1 MAALSGRVRMIV
13 TQRQGKHNHV
23 SKAKPPVAQ
32 SARETAFP
40 IPKHLNLAI
49 IGSQLVALSAIFW
62 GAAVADAWWHLAL
75 LAVAMAIVGNSV
87 YSIIHEAEHGML
99 HPNSK
104 CNDLLGAGMA
114 LFFPA
119 PYHLIRQGHIG
130 HHRRNRSDDEAFDLY
145 FEQDSRIL
153 KYFELYG
160 ILTGLYWVLVV
171 FSNVAVLVCPFL
183 LKRRYFEFDRQ
194 SAAFMQ
200 SLNPNYWWLIKL
212 EALLAILLHAL
223 IIWGLRIPPVHYLV
237 VYFGFGFSWSAM
249 QYVHHFGTE
258 RHVLHGT
265 RNLWLLAGID
275 LIWLHHNW
283 HLTHHQQP
291 TVPWKYLPILGRE
304 QSPQRQFLLWHYLRM
319 WRGPR
324 LTGQHVENK
333 YAGKIVN

>member
-1 MAALSGRVRMIV
+1 MAELPAQLLLIV
-13 TQRQGKHNHV
+13 TQPEGN
-23 SKAKPPVAQ
+23 SKLVIKAEPLA
-32 SARETAFP
+32 AETADAIAFP
-40 IPKHLNLAI
+40 IPKQWNLTI
-49 IGSQLVALSAIFW
+49 IAAQLIALFAIFW
-62 GAAVADAWWHLAL
+62 CAAVASTWWHVAL
-75 LAVAMAIVGNSV
+75 LAVAMGIVGNSV

-99 HPNSK
+99 HPNAK
-104 CNDLLGAGMA
+104 WNDFLGAAMA

-160 ILTGLYWVLVV
+160 ILTGLYWLLVVISNVVVLV
-171 FSNVAVLVCPFL
+171 FPFV

-194 SAAFMQ
+194 SAAFME
-200 SLNPNYWWLIKL
+200 SLNPNYWLLIKV

-223 IIWGLRIPPVHYLV
+223 IVWGLSIPPAHYFMI
-237 VYFGFGFSWSAM
+237 YFGFGFSWSAM

-258 RHVLHGT
+258 RHVLRGS
-265 RNLWLLAGID
+265 RNLRLLAPID

-283 HLTHHQQP
+283 HLTHHRQP
-291 TVPWKYLPILGRE
+291 TVPWKYLPVVGRKQDPRRE
-304 QSPQRQFLLWHYLRM
+304 CLLWHYLRM

-324 LTGQHVENK
+324 LTSEHVENK
-333 YAGKIVN
+333 YAGRIIN